1 MFFFLDRGILQIPS
15 GNLRLIDEEITIT
28 VEVSSNLTFPIKV
41 HPGKAKVHDLM
52 EQIERE
58 LNVPIMEQ
66 KLYFEKNLLSKAP
79 RRRLPDKLIC
89 SPRPTVTAI
98 VPEYIHVTVEE
109 ASGDSHSVKIDK
121 EKNLRALMEEIP
133 SCSFLQEN
141 EEATFVF
148 SGKQLC
154 PSRDRGTLTSLGVCS
169 GSKLE
174 LKVKIL
180 FIELTVCFSD
190 GSPSMRVKC
199 DPQET
204 FQDLVEKVKKK
215 DEKRKL
221 MKVTFTM
228 KERVFDPDQDRGP
241 LQGTFYFK
249 FYLIKVKAIY
259 GRTSSCR
266 LLVVCFFSTV
276 LRV

>member
-1 MFFFLDRGILQIPS
+1 MKGGFVVYNILSKLFFFLDRGILQTSS

-28 VEVSSNLTFPIKV
+28 VEASSNLTFPIKV

-89 SPRPTVTAI
+89 SPHPTVTAI

-133 SCSFLQEN
+133 SCSPLQEN
-141 EEATFVF
+141 EEAMFVF
-148 SGKQLC
+148 SGKKLC
-154 PSRDRGTLTSLGVCS
+154 PSRNRGTLTSLGVCS

-204 FQDLVEKVKKK
+204 FQDLVEKVRKK
-215 DEKRKL
+215 DKKRNL

-241 LQGTFYFK
+241 LQGTF
-249 FYLIKVKAIY
+249 
-259 GRTSSCR
+259 
-266 LLVVCFFSTV
+266 
-276 LRV
+276 